1 MPERRPED
9 EGSHD
14 GVAGNFADPCKTG
27 ENRANHRLRWNS
39 PVSSP
44 IEPSRSD
51 IYKPLSADEQGVFS
65 PIGEA
70 ESGYQG
76 GAGEGT
82 EPRARMPADRRPRP
96 VSAALPDPPLAAAS
110 GGPEFETTAQGS
122 RVATSVGG
130 VPTGSGADIIVIGHP
145 LKREIALSQTQR
157 QAANEWFDHDLYS
170 GLNEQLTGAIILIMH
185 RPHESLHSA

>member
-1 MPERRPED
+1 
-9 EGSHD
+9 
-14 GVAGNFADPCKTG
+14 
-27 ENRANHRLRWNS
+27 
-39 PVSSP
+39 
-44 IEPSRSD
+44 
-51 IYKPLSADEQGVFS
+51 
-65 PIGEA
+65 
-70 ESGYQG
+70 
-76 GAGEGT
+76 
-82 EPRARMPADRRPRP
+82 MPADRRPRP

-145 LKREIALSQTQR
+145 LKREIASSQTQR

>member
-1 MPERRPED
+1 
-9 EGSHD
+9 
-14 GVAGNFADPCKTG
+14 
-27 ENRANHRLRWNS
+27 
-39 PVSSP
+39 VSSP

-110 GGPEFETTAQGS
+110 GCSEFETTAHGS
-122 RVATSVGG
+122 RVATSVAG
-130 VPTGSGADIIVIGHP
+130 VPTGSGADIIVIGP
-145 LKREIALSQTQR
+145 RLKREKALSQTQR
-157 QAANEWFDHDLYS
+157 QAANEWFDHNLYS
-170 GLNEQLTGAIILIMH
+170 GLNEQLTGAVVLIM
-185 RPHESLHSA
+185 RAPAAREPALGVTQGTISPVTCWRGSCGRSYATGDRAVSMARIAFGR